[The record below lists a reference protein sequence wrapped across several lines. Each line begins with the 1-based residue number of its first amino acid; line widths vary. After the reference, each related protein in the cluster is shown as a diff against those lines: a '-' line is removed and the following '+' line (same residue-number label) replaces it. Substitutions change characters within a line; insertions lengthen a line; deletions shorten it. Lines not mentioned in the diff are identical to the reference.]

1 MANYQIDVSRRRQN
15 GKHIIFFFSFSSIVD
30 HMKAESSKT
39 TAKLIE
45 ETQKR
50 YGQILEKKDKN
61 HQEHVQ
67 QLMKKMERDRAQLIA
82 EQEKKMV
89 FYCAIPTHWQG

>member
-1 MANYQIDVSRRRQN
+1 
-15 GKHIIFFFSFSSIVD
+15 
-30 HMKAESSKT
+30 MKAEFSKT
-39 TAKLIE
+39 TAKIIE

-50 YGQILEKKDKN
+50 YGQILEKKDRN

-82 EQEKKMV
+82 EQEKKMTLILQV